1 MTVARI
7 IGWVLSLGGCPYLFT
22 TANVAAV
29 TSTSP
34 LWFGAETGVQVADG
48 WLFPPDF
55 TLAERARPLDGDVDV
70 DPIRLKLHDAVISS
84 GPAAGYN
91 LLSFLATR
99 DLGNIPSSLLAATVS
114 ATATSW
120 TVGDGSVFTANT
132 FAWVEQECVRVTA
145 VAGNTL
151 TVVRGRLGTK
161 AVRHAIAEDEG
172 IQPEVFTSLPWAT
185 RRKAVLWAVK
195 SDLTAEPI
203 WVGTAGAAPDL
214 STDGV
219 TFELPCDPLWNTL
232 KEAAVGSARGVVEL
246 TGFSGG
252 GYGGIG
258 GGFRVGNATYSG
270 VTCDRRRWVSFDAAA
285 QSFIDRAVSVL
296 NTPAFFSNITS
307 GTARGFFRRDGQ
319 RGVFNFDFDTTSTVD
334 VDNVMSVPP
343 GPSAP
348 LASVNLAGDPI
359 DRGGNRRGVM
369 FTMDYCPQVAYALR
383 MDGTDNTL
391 GIRSMSA
398 FDNFYQPT
406 PTGPSG
412 RAFTVDRVLKVAL
425 SDDWDVLFTGVT
437 SFASSRY
444 FLAKTTLQARKVGL
458 PAAPPADRVWLV
470 DPPPLA
476 VASRVQ
482 VEHWADGWRYG
493 LLSLVDQGMDA
504 DWNWDAFDRL
514 IWTTRGPQ
522 AARSW
527 VVDGTR
533 TAGELLREACLLN
546 GCSVGI
552 RGGRLTLVP
561 WQLPRA
567 DATPAATLTAA
578 DLLGPVTPWEVWKE
592 GFANRV
598 TLKSP
603 LLTVTIQDDRSTR
616 RYGVGRDIQVD
627 MEGVEVDRL
636 RSLQPGELYRQLLS
650 RLSLWADPLGIV
662 TLSLPLGRMFDV
674 YMGDTVQVTEWDAPD
689 GLGGRGLKADRGLV
703 LGRQLDLGAGVLT
716 LEVLLFKRAAYGY
729 APCVKVL
736 SQDSTAQVRLEPKPV
751 RGTEDYAG
759 SVAAGLNDAGSGKFT
774 AGAKV
779 RAILRDSTTAF
790 SESLT
795 IDAAGWN
802 GAAWVMKFTT
812 AMSATLQ
819 GHIAA
824 GRWVDVVL
832 DRYTTATTAERT
844 WAWIAAEGT
853 GTIDGTAAPAQRIAP

>member
-1 MTVARI
+1 MQARI
-7 IGWVLSLGGCPYLFT
+7 IGWILTLAGCPYIFT
-22 TANVAAV
+22 TPRMATA
-29 TSTSP
+29 TSTNP
-34 LWFGAETGVQVADG
+34 LWFGAETGVQVAEG
-48 WLFPPDF
+48 WLVSPDF
-55 TLAERARPLDGDVDV
+55 TIEERARPLDGDVDV
-70 DPIRLKLHDAVISS
+70 DPIRVKLHDARIDS
-84 GPAAGYN
+84 GPAAGFN

-99 DLGNIPSSLLAATVS
+99 DISDIPSSLLAATVS
-114 ATATSW
+114 ASATSW
-120 TVGDGSVFTANT
+120 TVGDGSVFAANT

-151 TVVRGRLGTK
+151 TVVRGALGTK

-195 SDLTAEPI
+195 SDLTAAPV
-203 WVGTAGAAPDL
+203 WLGTAGAAPDL
-214 STDGV
+214 SVDGV
-219 TFELPCDPLWNTL
+219 TFELPCDPLWATL
-232 KEAAVGSARGVVEL
+232 KETPVGSARGVVEL

-258 GGFRVGNATYSG
+258 AGFRVGTATYSG

-296 NTPAFFSNITS
+296 NNPAFFSNITS

-319 RGVFNFDFDTTSTVD
+319 RGVFNFDFDTTSAVD

-348 LASVNLAGDPI
+348 LASVNLPGDPI

-383 MDGTDNTL
+383 IDGADNTL
-391 GIRSMSA
+391 GIRSMAA
-398 FDNFYQPT
+398 FDNFYVPT
-406 PTGPSG
+406 PGAPSG
-412 RAFTVDRVLKVAL
+412 RAFTLDRCLKAPL
-425 SDDWDVLFTGVT
+425 SDDWNVLFTGIT

-444 FLAKTTLQARKVGL
+444 FLAKTTLQPRKVGL
-458 PAAPPADRVWLV
+458 PPTPPWDRVWLV
-470 DPPPLA
+470 DPAPLS
-476 VASRVQ
+476 VVTRVQ
-482 VEHWADGWRYG
+482 CEHWADGWRYG
-493 LLSLVDQGMDA
+493 LLSQMDTATDA
-504 DWNWDAFDRL
+504 DWDWDAFDRL

-527 VVDGTR
+527 VIDGTR

-552 RGGRLTLVP
+552 RAGRLTLVP

-567 DATPAATLTAA
+567 DATPAATFTSQ
-578 DLLGPVTPWEVWKE
+578 DLLGDVTPWERWKE

-636 RSLQPGELYRQLLS
+636 RNLQPGELYRQLLS

-662 TLSLPLGRMFDV
+662 SLPVSLGRMFDV

-689 GLGGRGLKADRGLV
+689 GSGGRGLKGDKGLV
-703 LGRQLDLGAGVLT
+703 LGRRLDLGTGVMT
-716 LEVLLFKRAAYGY
+716 LQVLLFKRTSHGY
-729 APCVKVL
+729 APCAKIASMDDTDLVL
-736 SQDSTAQVRLEPKPV
+736 LDPAPV
-751 RGTEDYAG
+751 RGSEDYAG
-759 SVAAGLNDAGSGKFT
+759 SVGAGLSDAGSSKFT

-779 RAILRDSTTAF
+779 RCVLRDSTTAF
-790 SESLT
+790 SESLVIQT
-795 IDAAGWN
+795 VGFDG
-802 GAAWVMKFTT
+802 VSYYFRFTT
-812 AMSATLQ
+812 SMSVTLQ
-819 GHIAA
+819 GYLSGGA
-824 GRWVDVVL
+824 WVDVVL
-832 DRYTTATTAERT
+832 DNFTDATSEERT

-853 GTIDGTAAPAQRIAP
+853 GTIDGTAVPAQRIAP